1 MRIRIV
7 SPRNR
12 PGDAFALG
20 LCYLA
25 WGEYEACAAAAEGCQ
40 RESSF
45 TSWITVLVFVLIS
58 TSITT
63 PITSAPV
70 SVQVF
75 TMSTPVSF
83 PSSASALLPTG
94 TNYRSPTSLV
104 APGPEAG
111 AARLRDYVQSTFIS
125 RTTIMSAAR
134 PGGGVP
140 PLTPEDLICRW
151 LERPWNRRRKRR
163 AGTRVETQDG
173 DCQLGCQRPS
183 TARF

>member
-1 MRIRIV
+1 VRIRIL

-12 PGDAFALG
+12 AEDAFALG

-40 RESSF
+40 RESCF
-45 TSWITVLVFVLIS
+45 TSWITVLIS

-63 PITSAPV
+63 PTTSAPV
-70 SVQVF
+70 SVQVS
-75 TMSTPVSF
+75 TLSTPVSF
-83 PSSASALLPTG
+83 PSSASALSPAG
-94 TNYRSPTSLV
+94 TDYRSPTSLI

-140 PLTPEDLICRW
+140 PVTPEDLICRW

-163 AGTRVETQDG
+163 AGTREETQDG
-173 DCQLGCQRPS
+173 DYRLGCQRPS